1 MFPGRTD
8 AANVLRLGPFSFSAS
23 TSVAANYS
31 TNVDQARPSDTELEQ
46 RDFFFIYGLNLAGE
60 APLGPRAQLNLSWSL
75 EWERYLERTDLDTD
89 ADDPLGNARI
99 EIPWEL
105 GPGLTLSAFAAY
117 DHSLETRETAFAGGE
132 RNQRDENTITS
143 YGLALNYA
151 RGRLRAVADYI
162 SERER
167 HVLEEF
173 QDGDE
178 DRETFSFITS
188 YALLPRLRG
197 VYEFE
202 RERTDSVRDP
212 NDYTGPEDTYAIGF
226 DVDLWLRPSLIY
238 GFRYEREDLE
248 GEVGSW
254 DPTLTLTFSY
264 DLLEHPTITLQA
276 FASYTYERTPEEDDV
291 AFEYGL
297 DLTHRIDSLTT
308 QTLGMRR
315 EPVDTFG
322 STTDTTVTEW
332 IYGLNR
338 SHFLLP
344 AISAAMTLSYTI
356 NEPSDSSIPEEEILE
371 FEFTLAHSRRVTAQ
385 LSRTLSY
392 TYSLEDSSLERELLD
407 EHLITLEY
415 TYAF

>member
-1 MFPGRTD
+1 M
-8 AANVLRLGPFSFSAS
+8 
-23 TSVAANYS
+23 
-31 TNVDQARPSDTELEQ
+31 RP
-46 RDFFFIYGLNLAGE
+46 
-60 APLGPRAQLNLSWSL
+60 
-75 EWERYLERTDLDTD
+75 
-89 ADDPLGNARI
+89 
-99 EIPWEL
+99 
-105 GPGLTLSAFAAY
+105 
-117 DHSLETRETAFAGGE
+117 
-132 RNQRDENTITS
+132 
-143 YGLALNYA
+143 
-151 RGRLRAVADYI
+151 
-162 SERER
+162 
-167 HVLEEF
+167 
-173 QDGDE
+173 
-178 DRETFSFITS
+178 
-188 YALLPRLRG
+188 
-197 VYEFE
+197 
-202 RERTDSVRDP
+202 
-212 NDYTGPEDTYAIGF
+212 
-226 DVDLWLRPSLIY
+226 
-238 GFRYEREDLE
+238 
-248 GEVGSW
+248 
-254 DPTLTLTFSY
+254 TLTFSY

-308 QTLGMRR
+308 QRLGMRR

-344 AISAAMTLSYTI
+344 TISAAMTLSYTI

-392 TYSLEDSSLERELLD
+392 TYSLEDSSLERELLE

>member
-1 MFPGRTD
+1 MALRIFVRARHGTPERRFPPRSSSRGVLVFSLSMALPLILMFPGRTD

-89 ADDPLGNARI
+89 EDDPLGNARI

-105 GPGLTLSAFAAY
+105 GLGLTLSAFAAY
-117 DHSLETRETAFAGGE
+117 DHSLETRETAFAGE
-132 RNQRDENTITS
+132 SRNQRDENTITS

-226 DVDLWLRPSLIY
+226 DVDLWLRPSLVY
-238 GFRYEREDLE
+238 GFRSERED
-248 GEVGSW
+248 GSILPSKSVASKSAP
-254 DPTLTLTFSY
+254 PTG
-264 DLLEHPTITLQA
+264 IQWN
-276 FASYTYERTPEEDDV
+276 TPPE
-291 AFEYGL
+291 
-297 DLTHRIDSLTT
+297 T
-308 QTLGMRR
+308 Q
-315 EPVDTFG
+315 
-322 STTDTTVTEW
+322 
-332 IYGLNR
+332 
-338 SHFLLP
+338 
-344 AISAAMTLSYTI
+344 SA
-356 NEPSDSSIPEEEILE
+356 
-371 FEFTLAHSRRVTAQ
+371 
-385 LSRTLSY
+385 
-392 TYSLEDSSLERELLD
+392 
-407 EHLITLEY
+407 
-415 TYAF
+415 